1 MEEQTRIK
9 ICGLTRL
16 EDIAAVNELKPEY
29 VGFVFAK
36 SRRQITK
43 EHAVTLRRNLDP
55 EIQAVGVFENELPA
69 IVAGYLEEGVIDLA
83 QLHGNESEEYIHSL
97 RFRTG
102 GELIKAFSIKTRE
115 DVEKA
120 KKSSADYILLDHGKG
135 GTGESFDWS
144 LIRNMDRPYF
154 LAGGLNAENV
164 EQAMEPKFT
173 TRPDLERSGMGFSFM
188 EAFMDQ
194 VEVISKQGEGTTVI
208 MTKKIGDQDKLNG

>member
-1 MEEQTRIK
+1 MRKTKQSARGVKRYGRTDQNQNLA
-9 ICGLTRL
+9 GYTRL
-16 EDIAAVNELKPEY
+16 EDIDAVNELKPEY
-29 VGFVFAK
+29 VRLCLCKKPQTDYKRTCRDAA
-36 SRRQITK
+36 RY
-43 EHAVTLRRNLDP
+43 LDP
-55 EIQAVGVFENELPA
+55 EIQAVGVFVNELPA

-164 EQAMEPKFT
+164 EQAILQTHPFAV
-173 TRPDLERSGMGFSFM
+173 DISSG
-188 EAFMDQ
+188 
-194 VEVISKQGEGTTVI
+194 VETDGVKDPE
-208 MTKKIGDQDKLNG
+208 KITECIRRIRHV